1 MIIKT
6 ISVTYGRKIN
16 LGNYNSAEI
25 SVTAWADIDNETED
39 PQSCFADLWALAK
52 EQVKTQAI
60 PLVNTGQKA
69 A

>member
-16 LGNYNSAEI
+16 FGNYNSAEI
-25 SVTAWADIDNETED
+25 SVTAWADIDETED
-39 PQSCFADLWALAK
+39 PQSCFADLWTIAK
-52 EQVKTQAI
+52 EQVKTQAV
-60 PLVNTGQKA
+60 LLLNTGQKA